1 MRYSININGKNYDVE
16 IKKVDDNFVAPAP
29 IEQPKSIPTK
39 IEQPI
44 AASIEQPVVVSAT
57 KEDSN
62 VEVVS
67 PMPGAILSILVDIG
81 QQVSEGEAIIILEA
95 MKMEIE
101 VNAPKTGVIKQVLVN
116 VGSSVGANDVLI
128 VMN

>member
-16 IKKVDDNFVAPAP
+16 IKRVDENFVAPAQV
-29 IEQPKSIPTK
+29 EQPKSIPTK
-39 IEQPI
+39 IGQPVGVPVEQPTVE
-44 AASIEQPVVVSAT
+44 SVT
-57 KEDSN
+57 KEDCN
-62 VEVVS
+62 VEIIS
-67 PMPGAILSILVDIG
+67 PMPGAVLSILVDVG
-81 QQVSEGEAIIILEA
+81 QQVSEGEVIVILEA